1 MSQISKD
8 DLKKLTNILKKADIE
23 TIATKTAFSVSYVR
37 KVLYG
42 TKYNMAILE
51 LASEIALLKKKE
63 QDETVKKFKNKVD
76 YIARK

>member
-23 TIATKTAFSVSYVR
+23 TIATKTGFSISYVR

-42 TKYNMAILE
+42 TKYNMIILE
-51 LASEIALLKKKE
+51 SASEIALLKKKE
-63 QDETVKKFKNKVD
+63 QDENVKKFKNKVD
-76 YIARK
+76 CIARK